1 MNVTKDVIQDL
12 VVVYLAGEAS
22 ADTRRLVEEC
32 LAKDPEMAERVK
44 AARAFSIP
52 TAAPPP
58 DLERRALDRTRRLL
72 SRKNNLLGFAML
84 FTYVPL
90 SFAYSFAGKN
100 VTFVLFRDMP
110 VVAGILLQI
119 GIYGWIVFL
128 YTCWQ
133 LRATGL
139 QPAKNWRTLALW
151 ALGGIAAG
159 TPIVILLSVWT
170 GWSYAFWLIGVFA
183 GIAVAIGEFI
193 RAYTAP
199 AHR

>member
-1 MNVTKDVIQDL
+1 MYVTKDVIQDL
-12 VVVYLAGEAS
+12 VVVYLSGEAS
-22 ADTRRLVEEC
+22 ADTRRLVEEY
-32 LAKDPEMAERVK
+32 LAKDPEMRERVK
-44 AARAFSIP
+44 ASQTFSMP
-52 TAAPPP
+52 TATPPP

-72 SRKNNLLGFAML
+72 SRKSVLLGFSLL
-84 FTYVPL
+84 FTYLPL
-90 SFAYSFAGKN
+90 SFAYSFPEKS
-100 VTFVLFRDMP
+100 VTFVMFRDMP
-110 VVAGILLQI
+110 IVAGILLQF
-119 GIYGWIVFL
+119 GIWGWMAFL
-128 YTCWQ
+128 YTCWR

-139 QPAKNWRTLALW
+139 QPAKSWRTLALW
-151 ALGGIAAG
+151 AMGGIAGG